1 MKDYFNNV
9 VIINVYILVGG
20 VGVLLIFVYWVLKE
34 CLEFKLDLFL
44 CKVIFRY
51 RFVEYIGYGFD
62 VL

>member
-1 MKDYFNNV
+1 M
-9 VIINVYILVGG
+9 IINVYILVGG
-20 VGVLLIFVYWVLKE
+20 VGVLLIFVYCVLKE

-51 RFVEYIGYGFD
+51 WFVEYIGYGFD